1 MPYKEASSFE
11 ATKSVWGASK
21 TTTVKESRSVAVGD
35 AAAADILLMQWNI
48 LAPAWLPATATVLR
62 DDGSAEY
69 WTVCTNTRLGGESYV
84 GDFSPHYLTVCVCV
98 LNSTSLN
105 LNTTMNREARCHTCT
120 AHAFRCATYM
130 RRMMPY
136 ITANLLL
143 LETVASMLNTPKAE
157 LKACFAH
164 QYVTCEHSV
173 VSCKNCR
180 YVWIGYAYRCVHIIC
195 IHIHIHIHVCIY
207 VYMTM

>member
-35 AAAADILLMQWNI
+35 AAAADILLVQWNI

-84 GDFSPHYLTVCVCV
+84 GDFSPHYLTVCVCACSTQLAWIWIQRWIVKHDATPVPHMLFDVPHTWDAWCLTLRRTFYCWKQLRACWILRKRSSKPASHINMWLVNTV
-98 LNSTSLN
+98 L
-105 LNTTMNREARCHTCT
+105 
-120 AHAFRCATYM
+120 
-130 RRMMPY
+130 
-136 ITANLLL
+136 
-143 LETVASMLNTPKAE
+143 
-157 LKACFAH
+157 
-164 QYVTCEHSV
+164 
-173 VSCKNCR
+173 
-180 YVWIGYAYRCVHIIC
+180 
-195 IHIHIHIHVCIY
+195 
-207 VYMTM
+207 